1 MFESGLAANQDVNI
15 HYLDT
20 LRVADHQL
28 TPIIIC
34 PGLSEAAEEYED
46 LLAYLL
52 PRRAIVLSFRGRGR
66 SDTPR
71 TKYDL
76 ADHVSDLSVVVQET
90 GIKRFHLM
98 GNSRGVSY
106 ALGFAQKNAD
116 QIVSLIVEDYP
127 AEHKQMSPEW
137 ADQYINQYLIP
148 TGRNKFI
155 RQQAV
160 KGIQRDS
167 TPIRMEAK
175 LALPA
180 MVIRGM
186 LEDSLISE
194 ADLLHYKGMFTAV
207 TVKEFADSGHAIRE
221 KERDK
226 LYLSIKQFL
235 DEQDA

>member
-1 MFESGLAANQDVNI
+1 MFVSGLAANQDVNI

-20 LRVADHQL
+20 LRMADHHL

-52 PRRAIVLSFRGRGR
+52 PRRAVVLSFRGRGR

-76 ADHVSDLSVVVQET
+76 ADHVSDLAAVVQET
-90 GIKRFHLM
+90 GIERFHLM

-127 AEHKQMSPEW
+127 AEHKQMSAEW
-137 ADQYINQYLIP
+137 ADEYINQYLIP

-167 TPIRMEAK
+167 TPVRMEAK

-186 LEDSLISE
+186 LEGSLLSE
-194 ADLLHYKGMFTAV
+194 ADMLHYKHLFSIL
-207 TVKEFADSGHAIRE
+207 TVKEFANSAHAIRAT
-221 KERDK
+221 EREQ